1 MAKEGFGLTK
11 KYNQASPIYGYSD
24 TETVMVDFDDTPLR
38 VVKNF
43 ALRALEFHKL
53 DGFIILKSSENSYHV
68 VFDRPV
74 KWSENMRIVAW
85 LSLLSKNAK
94 LKTYLIMQCIKQS
107 STLRISCKGEK
118 PAPRIVYRFG
128 KQNMQIKKFVS
139 YRKQIK
145 EIEKKIVLLN

>member
-11 KYNQASPIYGYSD
+11 KYNQANPIYGYSD

-74 KWSENMRIVAW
+74 KWSENMRIIAW
-85 LSLLSKNAK
+85 LSLISKNEK
-94 LKTYLIMQCIKQS
+94 LKMYLVMQCIKQS
-107 STLRISCKGEK
+107 STLRISQKGKK
-118 PAPRIVYRFG
+118 PAPRIVNRFG
-128 KQNMQIKKFVS
+128 KQNMQIKKFVA
-139 YRKQIK
+139 YRKQVK